1 MKLHPVLLEM
11 EEIRKE
17 KGITR
22 LMLAEMTGTTVATI
36 GYWYN
41 DGRNPG
47 LYKVSECLG
56 HLGYELCIRKKEKKK

>member
-1 MKLHPVLLEM
+1 
-11 EEIRKE
+11 
-17 KGITR
+17 
-22 LMLAEMTGTTVATI
+22 MLAEMTGTTVATI